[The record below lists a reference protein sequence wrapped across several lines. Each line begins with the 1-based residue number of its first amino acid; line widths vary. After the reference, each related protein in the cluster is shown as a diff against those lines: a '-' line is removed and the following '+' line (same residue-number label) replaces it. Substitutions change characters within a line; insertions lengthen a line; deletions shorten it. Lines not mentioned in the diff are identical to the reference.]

1 MAKSL
6 TRSNIAYDLT
16 VSPHFLQIEYP
27 EGKSLR
33 YIFSSELY
41 KRKFTEKYEEHRK
54 AINQS
59 LSNRFGFMIGAEM
72 IADIKLYTTIEKR
85 GFLIYR
91 NNEVFTCQNNIKLDG
106 NNLMRLSSE
115 D

>member
-6 TRSNIAYDLT
+6 TRSNIAHDLT
-16 VSPHFLQIEYP
+16 LSPHFLQIKYP
-27 EGKSLR
+27 EGQTLR

-41 KRKFTEKYEEHRK
+41 KRKFTDKYEENRK

-59 LSNRFGFMIGAEM
+59 LSNRFGFNIEVDM

-91 NNEVFTCQNNIKLDG
+91 NDEVITCQDKVILDG
-106 NNLMRLSSE
+106 NSLMMKS
-115 D
+115 